1 MLVATC
7 RSGFSRDNALPA
19 KAGPTGVYP
28 FGLSVR
34 GVVYICFVAVAF
46 LHSLSKKVLEMK
58 LCNKLK
64 WATCAGV
71 IVASGMAWAGPE
83 VSVTF
88 KNNTGDTAHY
98 NAVGSNGIATQSNAL
113 PTPQATVAA
122 AQTDSY
128 RVRSSVSPDMGY
140 AVVDYR
146 VGSKTC
152 RFSTTYTR
160 NFTSG
165 VRTPK
170 WNKSAVAGGGA
181 RCDVKVTTVDYASHN
196 WSVEFTM
203 N

>member
-7 RSGFSRDNALPA
+7 RGGFRRDNALPA

-64 WATCAGV
+64 WAACTGAVLACG
-71 IVASGMAWAGPE
+71 IAWAGPQ
-83 VSVTF
+83 VNVTF
-88 KNNTGDTAHY
+88 KNNGSERAY
-98 NAVGSNGIATQSNAL
+98 YSAVGSNGTMTYTNASPKPDSEVEPSSQS
-113 PTPQATVAA
+113 V
-122 AQTDSY
+122 Y
-128 RVRSSVSPDMGY
+128 GVRSSVSPDMGY

-146 VGSKTC
+146 MGSKTC
-152 RFSTTYTR
+152 RFSSTYTKA
-160 NFTSG
+160 FTNG

-181 RCDVKVTTVDYASHN
+181 RCDVRITSVDYASHN

-203 N
+203 Q